1 MNIGYLTTSALLGA
15 GKNLTRPGIIKY
27 VQSNGAKLSSAALSP
42 LGYSAKTHEAF
53 TGFWIGKYDA
63 TTALKPIDGTRKV
76 WTTDSAKGAVTELK
90 YTRPAIA
97 ADALP
102 KVG

>member
-1 MNIGYLTTSALLGA
+1 MNIAYMTTSALLGA

-27 VQSNGAKLSSAALSP
+27 IEGNGAKLSSAALSP
-42 LGYSAKTHEAF
+42 LGYSATTHEAF
-53 TGFWIGKYDA
+53 TGFWIGAYDA
-63 TTALKPIDGTRKV
+63 TSTLKPIDGTRKV
-76 WTTDSAKGAVTELK
+76 WTTDSGKGAVTELK

-97 ADALP
+97 ADSLP